1 MYQYNDYELLYL
13 IRENC
18 EVALDIMFSKYVP
31 LIKSRIRSFHIKEW
45 NKEDFFQEGLI
56 SLINISIYYYK
67 EDIFKF

>member
-31 LIKSRIRSFHIKEW
+31 LIKSR
-45 NKEDFFQEGLI
+45 
-56 SLINISIYYYK
+56 
-67 EDIFKF
+67 